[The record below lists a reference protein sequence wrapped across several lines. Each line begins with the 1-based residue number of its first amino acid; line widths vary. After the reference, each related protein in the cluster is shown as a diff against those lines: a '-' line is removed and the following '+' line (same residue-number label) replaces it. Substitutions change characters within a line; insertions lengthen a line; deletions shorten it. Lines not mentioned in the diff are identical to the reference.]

1 MVWFFELLHLCWR
14 AALPLYW
21 PVVLLRSAQLAKF
34 HFKNFCWFIDLQ
46 NEVVCVC
53 LCLYTIVC
61 VHVSVANQ
69 SKSTRVYSP
78 VKQRGPSASTLRSSF
93 GPKGGRQ
100 FNEIPFPLLFLCSS
114 SLTFD
119 TTHFCSPAHINMC
132 VCKWVCQ
139 KFVRMFFTKKHQLLP
154 NAVYVC
160 KRVCECLNGRA

>member
-1 MVWFFELLHLCWR
+1 MHSVVFLWFDVWVVAPVLACGTPSLLACKCC
-14 AALPLYW
+14 
-21 PVVLLRSAQLAKF
+21 SDQLAKF
-34 HFKNFCWFIDLQ
+34 RFENFCWFIDLQ

-61 VHVSVANQ
+61 AHVSVANQ
-69 SKSTRVYSP
+69 SNSTRIYSP

-93 GPKGGRQ
+93 GQRGRQ
-100 FNEIPFPLLFLCSS
+100 FNEIPFPLLL
-114 SLTFD
+114 D

-154 NAVYVC
+154 NAVCV
-160 KRVCECLNGRA
+160 